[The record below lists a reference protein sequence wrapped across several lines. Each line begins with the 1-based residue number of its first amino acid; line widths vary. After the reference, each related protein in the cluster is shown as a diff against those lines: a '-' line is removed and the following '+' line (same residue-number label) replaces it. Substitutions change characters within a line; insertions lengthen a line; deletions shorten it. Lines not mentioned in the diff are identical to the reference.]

1 MRKGLGKKKSTK
13 KPPTFKTCNSF
24 LALEV
29 ADLIWDNTQDNTE
42 SLKSTE
48 NYSTHD
54 PSISL
59 PLIKV
64 A

>member
-1 MRKGLGKKKSTK
+1 MLNAWEKKFNK
-13 KPPTFKTCNSF
+13 KPPTFKTCNLFS
-24 LALEV
+24 ALEG
-29 ADLIWDNTQDNTE
+29 AGLIWSNTQDNKE
-42 SLKSTE
+42 SLKSTT

-54 PSISL
+54 PSIFL

>member
-13 KPPTFKTCNSF
+13 KPPTFKTWNPF

-29 ADLIWDNTQDNTE
+29 ADFIWGNTQDNTE